1 MKGQHKFNFM
11 TTNVKIYHNPKCS
24 KSRAA
29 LDLIQQ
35 KKLKVEI
42 IEYLKFPPHS
52 KELADIIK
60 KLGVNV
66 RDIVRKNEEPY
77 KKLGLS
83 NPKFSK
89 SELLEAISVY
99 PILLQRPIVVLKDKA
114 AIGRP
119 LENIEKII
127 A

>member
-1 MKGQHKFNFM
+1 M

-127 A
+127 T